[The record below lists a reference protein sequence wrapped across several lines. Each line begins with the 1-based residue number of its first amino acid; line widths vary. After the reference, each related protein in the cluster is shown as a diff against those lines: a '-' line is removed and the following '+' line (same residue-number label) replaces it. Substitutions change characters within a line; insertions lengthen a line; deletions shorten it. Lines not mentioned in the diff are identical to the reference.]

1 MSQSTSRIWKTC
13 EWAGALTL
21 GLLLLGCRPSGGELP
36 ITQKRPLPESEQHP
50 RTGASSQDR
59 FRLAL
64 RMAGFGGAQ
73 RNPESSGLKLAWTL
87 PPGWK
92 EVTGNAMRD
101 VDLRFG
107 KDFAG
112 ECYLSR
118 AGGSLAENVNR
129 WRRQMGLKP
138 LPEEE
143 ISKLPKRPLL
153 GMEAFQ
159 ISLDGDFSGMAP
171 AETKKDYRMLGV
183 ILPLP
188 DVWLFVKLIGPRAEV
203 AANEANF
210 QAFCDSLRPGNP

>member
-1 MSQSTSRIWKTC
+1 MSLVFSRSWRAWR
-13 EWAGALTL
+13 WAGAAALCF
-21 GLLLLGCRPSGGELP
+21 LLPCCGPSAEVT
-36 ITQKRPLPESEQHP
+36 ITQKRALPEQEQRP
-50 RTGASSQDR
+50 RTGIPSQER

-64 RMAGFGGAQ
+64 GMAGFGASQ
-73 RNPESSGLKLAWTL
+73 QDSEPSELKLSWKL

-92 EVTGNAMRD
+92 EATGNPMRQ

-107 KDFAG
+107 KDFQG

-118 AGGSLAENVNR
+118 AGGSLADNVNR
-129 WRRQMGLKP
+129 WRRQMGLNP

-143 ISKLPKRPLL
+143 VAKLPKRPLL
-153 GMEAFQ
+153 GKAAFQ
-159 ISLDGDFSGMAP
+159 LSLDGDFSGMAP

-188 DVWLFVKLIGPRAEV
+188 DVWLFVKMIGPRAEV

-210 QAFCDSLRPGNP
+210 QAFCDSLQAGNP